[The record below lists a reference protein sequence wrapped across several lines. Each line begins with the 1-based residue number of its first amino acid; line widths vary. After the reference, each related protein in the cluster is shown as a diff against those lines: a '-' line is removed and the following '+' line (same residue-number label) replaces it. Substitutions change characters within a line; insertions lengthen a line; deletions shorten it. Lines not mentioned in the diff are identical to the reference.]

1 MGLLEMLTD
10 DEESMI
16 YERVA
21 HYATT
26 NEGQSDMRNWSM
38 PHILREWDYAKQH
51 YLAQVFKAETGEP
64 ALILRKEVEFHK
76 DVDELALELEDEVD
90 YPKCFNDLLAMI
102 DAASRLADDYHWK
115 HDTDIEVTPSCL
127 RSISADAAYAMRRTI
142 YDMCST
148 TTLAANVYNGS
159 TIEIP
164 LPTGKSLK
172 INHGCRVVKMLGKLV
187 EAFGFDV
194 KEFEE
199 YLVHHSQILNQKR
212 LKGTLCLSIHPLDYI
227 TMSDNDSGWE
237 SCMSWENQ
245 GCYRQGT
252 VEMMNSECV
261 VVAYLEAEKP
271 MRISRDEYWN
281 NKKWRELYVVHPYV
295 ITNVKGYPYCNSYLT
310 SEVLNWLNSLIKK
323 SGVFGE
329 NAYTN
334 KIYHWGSDFD
344 ELFDE
349 TEVTLHFDTNRMYN
363 DFGHNYHYCMI
374 GSIVK
379 PKQSIH
385 VNYSGASECMICGE
399 LDPEFA
405 SDGDAINLACKR
417 CDDYTYCS
425 CCGEILCEGDDYTY
439 INGEP
444 ICNCCFDDYY
454 TYDMVEEESI
464 HRDDAIKIYICNAD
478 HTEYCADW
486 AMNVVTHRDIRPDRL
501 TTNPDGFIVHAR
513 KWPFLHMEEKYF
525 IEEGTWTSLFLDALG
540 VNLCDSS
547 EEAVVQ
553 KLAESDWAPM

>member
-26 NEGQSDMRNWSM
+26 NEGQSDMRNWSL

-51 YLAQVFKAETGEP
+51 YLAQVFQAETGEP
-64 ALILRKEVEFHK
+64 ALILRKEIEFHK

-90 YPKCFNDLLAMI
+90 YPKCFNELLAMI

-115 HDTDIEVTPSCL
+115 YDSDAEITPACL

-164 LPTGKSLK
+164 LPNGKNLK

-199 YLVHHSQILNQKR
+199 YRIHHSQILNQKR

-252 VEMMNSECV
+252 VEMMNSDCV

-271 MRISRDEYWN
+271 MRISRDQYWN

-295 ITNVKGYPYCNSYLT
+295 ITNVKGYPYCNSHLT
-310 SEVLNWLNSLIKK
+310 SEVLNWLNSLVKK

-334 KIYHWGSDFD
+334 KIYHWGSDPD
-344 ELFDE
+344 ELFEE
-349 TEVTLHFDTNRMYN
+349 TEVTLHFETDRMYN

-374 GSIVK
+374 GNIVK

-417 CDDYTYCS
+417 CDDYTYCA
-425 CCGEILCEGDDYTY
+425 CCGEILCDGDDYTY
-439 INGEP
+439 INEEP

-464 HRDDAIKIYICNAD
+464 HRDDAITIYICNAD
-478 HTEYCADW
+478 HSEYCADW
-486 AMNVVTHRDIRPDRL
+486 TMNVVTRRDIEPGRL
-501 TTNPDGFIVHAR
+501 TTNPDGFITKPR
-513 KWPFLHMEEKYF
+513 KWPFHYMENKYF
-525 IEEGTWTSLFLDALG
+525 IEEGTWTQLFLDAMET
-540 VNLCDSS
+540 NLCDSS
-547 EEAVVQ
+547 EEAVVK